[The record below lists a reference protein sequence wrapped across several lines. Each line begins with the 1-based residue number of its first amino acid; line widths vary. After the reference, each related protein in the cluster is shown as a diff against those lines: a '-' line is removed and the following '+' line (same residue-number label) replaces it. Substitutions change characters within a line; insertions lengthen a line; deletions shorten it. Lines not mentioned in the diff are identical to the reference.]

1 MSTNPSTGVLLDTC
15 ALIDLV
21 GDPDMV
27 AESIR
32 TRFARPST
40 RIFVSSASASEVSI
54 KTERGRLP
62 GGAELINAWE
72 PVLRSL
78 RAESLDISHA
88 DALDAGSLDWE
99 HRDPFDRMLVA
110 QAKRSHLQLATRDQR
125 ILSAGLVDTLD
136 TRL

>member
-1 MSTNPSTGVLLDTC
+1 MSTNPSTAVLLDTC
-15 ALIDLV
+15 TLIDLV
-21 GDPDMV
+21 GDPGML
-27 AESIR
+27 AESVR

-40 RIFVSSASASEVSI
+40 RLFVSSASAWEVAI

-62 GGAELINAWE
+62 GGAELIDAWE
-72 PVLRSL
+72 PALRSL
-78 RAESLDISHA
+78 RAEPLQITHA
-88 DALDAGSLDWE
+88 DALYAGSLDWQ

-110 QAKRSHLQLATRDQR
+110 QAKRADLELATRDQR